1 MNRAAKQERGNVM
14 RAAKKSKGGGF
25 LSWVFY
31 FFPITLCLF
40 CGCSVVEYFQPDE
53 PPSYEQIYA
62 AYDST
67 SLNTSSAADV
77 LGAIN
82 LPEYELLSQSKR
94 VVASAGQKKK
104 GYKSWF
110 NMVAFDENDST
121 AKRKYLLVVDEKPKI
136 LFVWPRENLSFDC
149 EMVIESEV
157 LDRPYADER
166 TRRIVILKSV
176 LERFRSDIAEVGQD
190 NKTLDGGGMVV
201 NQALGTV
208 LVKLDSSPALAS
220 RLDEPAGLEFD
231 HVSFD
236 KGKIQMVIT
245 YDIVTVKIR
254 LGSLVRKFEE
264 PEVID
269 KNE

>member
-1 MNRAAKQERGNVM
+1 VNRAAKQERGNVM
-14 RAAKKSKGGGF
+14 RAAGKSKGEGF
-25 LSWVFY
+25 LSGVY
-31 FFPITLCLF
+31 FLLITFCLF
-40 CGCSVVEYFQPDE
+40 CGCSVVEYFQPE
-53 PPSYEQIYA
+53 GPPSYEQIYA

-67 SLNTSSAADV
+67 SLNMSNAADV
-77 LGAIN
+77 LSSIN

-136 LFVWPRENLSFDC
+136 LFVSPMENLSFDC

-157 LDRPYADER
+157 LDKPYADER
-166 TRRIVILKSV
+166 TRRIAVLKGV
-176 LERFRSDIAEVGQD
+176 LENFRSDIAEVSQE
-190 NKTLDGGGMVV
+190 NKTLDNSGMMV

-220 RLDEPAGLEFD
+220 RLHEPAGLLFD
-231 HVSFD
+231 HVSFG
-236 KGKIQMVIT
+236 KGKIQMVVT
-245 YDIVTVKIR
+245 YDIVAVKIR
-254 LGSLVRKFEE
+254 LGSLVPEFEE
-264 PEVID
+264 PDVID
-269 KNE
+269 KDK

>member
-1 MNRAAKQERGNVM
+1 MQSQNLKLKISNFE
-14 RAAKKSKGGGF
+14 
-25 LSWVFY
+25 SWFFAFSFQLLVVFG
-31 FFPITLCLF
+31 F
-40 CGCSVVEYFQPDE
+40 CGCSVVEYFQPE
-53 PPSYEQIYA
+53 GPPSYQQIYA

-67 SLNTSSAADV
+67 SLNMSSAADV

-136 LFVWPRENLSFDC
+136 LFVSPRGNLSFDC

-157 LDRPYADER
+157 LDKPYADER
-166 TRRIVILKSV
+166 TRRIAVLKSV
-176 LERFRSDIAEVGQD
+176 LESFRSDIAEVGQD
-190 NKTLDGGGMVV
+190 NKMLNESGMMV

-220 RLDEPAGLEFD
+220 RLHEPAGLLFD
-231 HVSFD
+231 HVSFG
-236 KGKIQMVIT
+236 KGKIQMVVT

-264 PEVID
+264 PDVID
-269 KNE
+269 KNK